1 MITINRFAY
10 HPEGTLG
17 VMHVPKNKV
26 HIFYTIERP
35 WLDNSPWESCIPEGE
50 YALKWKES
58 PKFGWCYEVENV
70 TKRTDIL
77 IHVANYPSDVQ
88 GCIGVGMD
96 LMGDRVAVSRSRDA
110 MNALHEITEGAPW
123 RLRIV
128 NAPYAALR
136 SL

>member
-1 MITINRFAY
+1 MTIPA
-10 HPEGTLG
+10 H
-17 VMHVPKNKV
+17 KV
-26 HIFYTIERP
+26 HKFYTIELP
-35 WLDNSPWESCIPEGE
+35 WLDNKPFESCIPTGE
-50 YALKWKES
+50 YSLKWKES

>member
-1 MITINRFAY
+1 
-10 HPEGTLG
+10 
-17 VMHVPKNKV
+17 MHVPKNTV
-26 HIFYTIERP
+26 HVFYTIERP
-35 WLDNSPWESCIPEGE
+35 WLDNAPWESCIPEGE

-58 PKFGWCYEVENV
+58 PKFGWCYEVEGV
-70 TKRTDIL
+70 TNRTDIL
-77 IHVANYPSDVQ
+77 LHVANYPKDVQ

-96 LMGDRVAVSRSRDA
+96 LMGDRIAVARSRDA
-110 MNALHEITEGAPW
+110 MNALHDLTGGGPW